1 MPSAPYT
8 GHMRVAEIARL
19 TGTTVRT
26 VRYYHQLGLL
36 PVPEERAGWRDYDLT
51 HVARLSRIRWF
62 VQAGVPL
69 KSIAQILDQNAG
81 TSVQDQNADAS
92 VQDQSTR
99 TSVQDRRSTDA
110 SVLDRSAV
118 TSVRES
124 SDLTPDSAGSTVVA
138 DLTGALDAV
147 EEHLAEVLRQ
157 RDMLVSLLERA
168 REGMT
173 LSPMPPRMV
182 AFFDRLEAAAPDEW
196 TRTAIR
202 RERDAVDVAC
212 YRGQMPVEAEL
223 LFPEADD
230 EEDASVLAAYGQNTA
245 EFTDDEAAAHAA
257 ANIARF
263 ERVLGPERCR
273 SLARGVDRTAI
284 RTLFRLWATMDAADA
299 RIVEAMQRL
308 LDEAIER
315 WRNQ

>member
-1 MPSAPYT
+1 
-8 GHMRVAEIARL
+8 MRVAEIARL

-36 PVPEERAGWRDYDLT
+36 PVPEERGGWRDYDLS

-81 TSVQDQNADAS
+81 TSVQDRSTGTSVQNRNAGAS
-92 VQDQSTR
+92 VEDQNPG
-99 TSVQDRRSTDA
+99 TSVQDRSTGT
-110 SVLDRSAV
+110 SVQNRSAV
-118 TSVRES
+118 TSARES
-124 SDLTPDSAGSTVVA
+124 SDSTPDSAGSTVLA

-196 TRTAIR
+196 TRAAIR

-212 YRGQMPVEAEL
+212 YRGQMPAEAEL

-230 EEDASVLAAYGQNTA
+230 AEDASVLAAYGQNTA
-245 EFTDDEAAAHAA
+245 EFTDDEATAHAA

-273 SLARGVDRTAI
+273 TLARGVDRTAI

-299 RIVEAMQRL
+299 RIVAAMERL